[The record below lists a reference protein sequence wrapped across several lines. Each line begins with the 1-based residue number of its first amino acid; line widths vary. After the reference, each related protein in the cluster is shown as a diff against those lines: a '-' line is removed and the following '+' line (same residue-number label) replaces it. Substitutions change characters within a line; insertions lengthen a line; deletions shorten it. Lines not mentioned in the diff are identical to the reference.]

1 MRRLAEILRDGR
13 CREDFRQFAWF
24 AVGYAAVLALGYLVL
39 RQINLTLSAG
49 EMGKFSYVSGLVGI
63 VMPILY
69 VAAPQAYLR
78 FHDNHAISPRLHRML
93 LPCFAAAAVGTGAIA
108 WWKTGSAFALV
119 YAAFPFFNGRLFIFR
134 SQMRT
139 GAVNAMKAAELA
151 VPLVCVCVCSRLFTV
166 DAAAV
171 LAFYG
176 VGYLL
181 GFAFPLR
188 LREAEAPTRRT
199 VAKFLVPVVF
209 TTLVAALIENLTVVM
224 AKSLLGYEAAAQMGV
239 AARNLIFI
247 KALFSLLQMFYPV
260 VYFREMKLGHHGT
273 VRLYRL
279 FILSVALVAVGG
291 MIAFAP
297 LLYRLTGAAAYVGS
311 ARVFMLLAAAFAL
324 DFVFE
329 TYGLY
334 FQYEIKTW
342 KATAVK
348 SIFLV
353 ILLGG
358 YAALRLTSVVPAGST
373 LVVLAGLVL
382 AASAVSAATG
392 VTWAVLAER
401 AHAVGGDPDK
411 RRVTM

>member
-1 MRRLAEILRDGR
+1 MKRLSEFLRDAR
-13 CREDFRQFAWF
+13 CREDFRQFVWF
-24 AVGYAAVLALGYLVL
+24 AVGYAAVLVLGYFVL
-39 RQINLTLSAG
+39 RQINLTLSAD
-49 EMGKFSYVSGLVGI
+49 EMGKFSYVAGLVGI

-78 FHDNHAISPRLHRML
+78 FHDNHAISPALHRML
-93 LPCFAAAAVGTGAIA
+93 LPLFAVAAAGVGAIV

-151 VPLVCVCVCSRLFTV
+151 VPLVCILVCSRFFAV

-171 LAFYG
+171 LTFYG
-176 VGYLL
+176 FGYLL

-188 LREAEAPTRRT
+188 LREAESPDRRT
-199 VAKFLVPVVF
+199 VVKFLVPVVF

-260 VYFREMKLGHHGT
+260 VYFREMKLGHRAT
-273 VRLYRL
+273 ARIYRAFVL
-279 FILSVALVAVGG
+279 AVALSSVGL
-291 MIAFAP
+291 MVVFAP
-297 LLYRLTGAAAYVGS
+297 LLYRLTGASAYAGS
-311 ARVFMLLAAAFAL
+311 CSVFMILAVAFAL

-334 FQYEIKTW
+334 FQYEIRTW
-342 KATAVK
+342 KATVVK
-348 SIFLV
+348 SVFLV
-353 ILLGG
+353 VLLGA
-358 YAALRLTSVVPAGST
+358 YAVLRLTSLVPRESC
-373 LVVLAGLVL
+373 LVAIAWSVLIAS
-382 AASAVSAATG
+382 AASSAFG
-392 VTWAVLAER
+392 VAWAIAAER
-401 AHAVGGDPDK
+401 RAII
-411 RRVTM
+411 

>member
-1 MRRLAEILRDGR
+1 MKRLAELLQDAR
-13 CREDFRQFAWF
+13 CREDFRQFVWF
-24 AVGYAAVLALGYLVL
+24 AVGYAAVLVLGYFVL
-39 RQINLTLSAG
+39 RQINLTLSAD
-49 EMGKFSYVSGLVGI
+49 EMGKFSYVAGLVGI

-78 FHDNHAISPRLHRML
+78 FHDNHAISPALHRML
-93 LPCFAAAAVGTGAIA
+93 LPLFAVAAAGVGAIV

-151 VPLVCVCVCSRLFTV
+151 VPLVCILVCSRFFAV

-171 LAFYG
+171 LTFYG
-176 VGYLL
+176 LGYLL

-188 LREAEAPTRRT
+188 LREAESPDRRT
-199 VAKFLVPVVF
+199 VVKFLVPVVF

-260 VYFREMKLGHHGT
+260 VYFREMKLGHLGT
-273 VRLYRL
+273 VRLYR
-279 FILSVALVAVGG
+279 FAILSVALVAVGG
-291 MIAFAP
+291 MIVFAP
-297 LLYRLTGAAAYVGS
+297 LLYRLTGASAYLGS
-311 ARVFMLLAAAFAL
+311 TNVFMILAAAFAL

-334 FQYEIKTW
+334 FQHEIKTW
-342 KATAVK
+342 KATIVK

-353 ILLGG
+353 LLLAG
-358 YAALRLTSVVPAGST
+358 YAILRFTSLVPPSSCLIA
-373 LVVLAGLVL
+373 LAGLVL
-382 AASAVSAATG
+382 FASSVSAAIG
-392 VTWAVLAER
+392 ICWAVLAER
-401 AHAVGGDPDK
+401 
-411 RRVTM
+411 RS

>member
-1 MRRLAEILRDGR
+1 MKRLSEFLQDAR
-13 CREDFRQFAWF
+13 CREDFRQFVWF
-24 AVGYAAVLALGYLVL
+24 AVGYAAVLVLGYFVL
-39 RQINLTLSAG
+39 RQINLTLSAD
-49 EMGKFSYVSGLVGI
+49 EMGKFSYVAGLVGI

-78 FHDNHAISPRLHRML
+78 FHDNHAISPVLHRML
-93 LPCFAAAAVGTGAIA
+93 LPFFAVAALGVGAIV

-151 VPLVCVCVCSRLFTV
+151 VPLVGILVCSRFFAV
-166 DAAAV
+166 DAGAV
-171 LAFYG
+171 LTFYG
-176 VGYLL
+176 FGYLL

-188 LREAEAPTRRT
+188 LREAESPDRRT
-199 VAKFLVPVVF
+199 VVKFLVPVVF

-260 VYFREMKLGHHGT
+260 VYFREMKLGHLGT
-273 VRLYRL
+273 VRLYR
-279 FILSVALVAVGG
+279 FAILSVALIAVGG
-291 MIAFAP
+291 MVVFAP
-297 LLYRLTGAAAYVGS
+297 LLYRLTGASAYLGS
-311 ARVFMLLAAAFAL
+311 TSVFMILAAAFAL

-334 FQYEIKTW
+334 FQHEIKTW
-342 KATAVK
+342 KATIVK

-353 ILLGG
+353 LLIAG
-358 YAALRLTSVVPAGST
+358 YAILRFTSLVPPSSCLIA
-373 LVVLAGLVL
+373 LAGLVL
-382 AASAVSAATG
+382 LSSSVSAAIG
-392 VTWAVLAER
+392 ICWAVLAER
-401 AHAVGGDPDK
+401 
-411 RRVTM
+411 RS